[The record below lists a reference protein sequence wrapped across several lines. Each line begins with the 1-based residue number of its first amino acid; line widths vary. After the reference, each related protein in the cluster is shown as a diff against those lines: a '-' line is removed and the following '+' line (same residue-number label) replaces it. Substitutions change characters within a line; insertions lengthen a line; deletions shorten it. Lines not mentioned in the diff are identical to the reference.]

1 MAATRPKTK
10 RRGGEPRLLNRELSW
25 LDMNA
30 RILELAE
37 DSTLPLLERVKFCSI
52 FSSNL
57 DEFFM
62 IRVAGL
68 AGQAAAGLTL
78 RSNDGLTS
86 QAALAAIR
94 ERVLELCARQAR
106 LWTRELQPALA
117 AEGIVIAAVE
127 DLDESEREQLARRFQ
142 REVFP
147 VLTPLAVGPGQPFP

>member
-1 MAATRPKTK
+1 MAASRTKTK
-10 RRGGEPRLLNRELSW
+10 RRGDEPRLLNRELSW

-37 DSTLPLLERVKFCSI
+37 DTSLPLLERVKFCAI
-52 FSSNL
+52 FSRNL

-78 RSNDGLTS
+78 HSPDGLTPH
-86 QAALAAIR
+86 AALAAIR
-94 ERVLELCARQAR
+94 ERVLELSARQAR

-117 AEGIVIAAVE
+117 AEGIVIATVD
-127 DLDESEREQLARRFQ
+127 DLDEAEREQLARRFQ
-142 REVFP
+142 
-147 VLTPLAVGPGQPFP
+147 